1 MKNFPWWIF
10 KYVKELKLLVVVSLI
25 TLVLNAGLTSFL
37 AYFVKTIVNNVFV
50 TKNEHMIKAIPLIL
64 IGLVLAKGI
73 IFFIN
78 YYSMAYIGQRVIIS
92 LREELYEKVLTLP
105 LEIFSKEPP
114 SNFISKIIN
123 DTNLLQDF
131 SSRQIATFLRNLL
144 TALGLIA
151 VIFYQDW
158 KLATIGLIGLPLIG
172 YIISLLGKKI
182 RKYTNQ
188 MQEKL
193 AKLTGHLF
201 EGVKNLREIKL
212 LGAEERFIK
221 IFTKENWNYF
231 RKFMKIKKVEGIYPP
246 IVELTGAVIVGFL
259 IYYGGMKIV
268 RGELSPGA
276 FFSFIIALIMA
287 YEPIRKLG
295 QNYNKIQQS
304 IAVAERI
311 KTILDLPDEYK
322 LKDGE
327 KIVNNISE
335 ICFNN
340 VNFRYPETESYVLKN
355 ISLTFKKGKKYAI
368 VGKTGS
374 GKSTLINLIPR
385 FYDPTSGT
393 ITINGI
399 NAKELK
405 LKPYRKL
412 IGLVS
417 QDIVIF
423 NGTILE
429 NISISKPNASLE
441 EIIEA
446 AKIANIH
453 DFIETLP
460 DKYYTVLGEEGI
472 SLSGGQK
479 QRIAIARAILK
490 NPDVLILDEAT
501 SALDSETEKAI
512 QKAIDAKFKEKII
525 IAVAHR
531 LSTVLDSDTII
542 FMKNGEVV
550 GYGTHEELYKSLA
563 DYKNLCDIQFKVYEN

>member
-1 MKNFPWWIF
+1 MKNFPWWVF
-10 KYVKELKLLVVVSLI
+10 KYIKEVKTLVLISII

-37 AYFVKTIVNNVFV
+37 AYFVKTIVNNIFV
-50 TKNEHMIKAIPLIL
+50 TKNEHMIKLIPLIL

-73 IFFIN
+73 VFFVN
-78 YYSMAYIGQRVIIS
+78 YYSMAYIGQKVIVN

-105 LEIFSKEPP
+105 LEIFSRESPA
-114 SNFISKIIN
+114 SFISRIIN

-144 TALGLIA
+144 TALGLIG

-188 MQEKL
+188 MQERL

-231 RKFMKIKKVEGIYPP
+231 KKFMKIKKVEGIYPP

-259 IYYGGMKIV
+259 VYYGGMKIV
-268 RGELSPGA
+268 KGELSPGA

-295 QNYNKIQQS
+295 QNYNKMQQS

-311 KTILDLPDEYK
+311 KSILDLPNEYQI
-322 LKDGE
+322 KDGE
-327 KIVNNISE
+327 KIISSITE
-335 ICFNN
+335 ISFNN
-340 VNFRYPETESYVLKN
+340 VNFSYPKTNKEVLKN

-393 ITINGI
+393 ITVNGTDL
-399 NAKELK
+399 KELK

-429 NISISKPNASLE
+429 NIAISKPDAPLE
-441 EIIEA
+441 EIVEA

-453 DFIETLP
+453 NFIESLP
-460 DKYYTVLGEEGI
+460 NKYHTVLGEEGI

-512 QKAIDAKFKEKII
+512 QKAIDEKFKEKII

-531 LSTVLDSDTII
+531 LSTVLDSDAII

-550 GYGTHEELYKSLA
+550 GCGTHEELYETLA
-563 DYKNLCDIQFKVYEN
+563 DYKNLCDIQFSY